1 MHRKGVVKLK
11 ILLTA
16 IYVLVV
22 GLVSFFAG
30 LIVPRHIFDE
40 NKFPFR
46 AFRWEK
52 GGKVYDKLYIKKWKA
67 KLPEMSKITNMIFP
81 KSLKKN
87 MTADDF
93 DRLVKE
99 SCIAELSH
107 YFLFVCSM
115 GIYYI
120 WRGKLGA
127 FLALIY
133 GFFGNVTYII
143 IQRYNRP
150 HFIAVRDKLRMR
162 EERRVNAQLSG
173 V

>member
-1 MHRKGVVKLK
+1 MK
-11 ILLTA
+11 ILITA

-22 GLVSFFAG
+22 GLACFFAG
-30 LIVPRHIFDE
+30 LIIPRHIFDE
-40 NKFPFR
+40 NKFPYKSFK
-46 AFRWEK
+46 WERD
-52 GGKVYDKLYIKKWKA
+52 GKIYEKLCIKKWKA

-107 YFLFVCSM
+107 YVLFICSA

-120 WRGKLGA
+120 WRGKIGA

-150 HFIAVRDKLRMR
+150 HFIAVRDKLRKR
-162 EERRVNAQLSG
+162 EERRASAQLSR

>member
-1 MHRKGVVKLK
+1 MK
-11 ILLTA
+11 ILITA

-22 GLVSFFAG
+22 GLVCFFAG
-30 LIVPRHIFDE
+30 LIVPRSIFDE
-40 NKFPFR
+40 NKFPYKSFK
-46 AFRWEK
+46 WED
-52 GGKVYDKLYIKKWKA
+52 GGKIYDKLHIKSWKA
-67 KLPEMSKITNMIFP
+67 KLPEMSKITKLIFP
-81 KSLKKN
+81 KKLKKN

-107 YFLFVCSM
+107 YVLCVCSL

-133 GFFGNVTYII
+133 GVLGNVTYII

-150 HFIAVRDKLRMR
+150 HFIAVRDKLKVR
-162 EERRVNAQLSG
+162 EERRLNAGLSG
-173 V
+173 F